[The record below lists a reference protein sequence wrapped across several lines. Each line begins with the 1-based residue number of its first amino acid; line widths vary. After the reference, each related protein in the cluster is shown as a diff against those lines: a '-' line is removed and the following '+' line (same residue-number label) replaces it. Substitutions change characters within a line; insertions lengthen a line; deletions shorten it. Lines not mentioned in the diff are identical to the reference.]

1 MMKIRST
8 ADIMHA
14 SRLSVAS
21 PLPVVFTTSTPPI
34 MVPSLLILTDFFQAA
49 NRALDYAT
57 NLAGPLGARLVLLHV
72 RRDSIID
79 PELFTG
85 GLSNLDQ
92 RAVALALKSIASD
105 LPVPVVAEV
114 GHGRVAYAVADA
126 VSRHHPTL
134 VVLGRPDTEDTPD
147 ELVSSTALDILRT
160 APYPMLVV
168 PHNVPTT
175 TPPRRILLA
184 VDAEEFSLGKHAGA
198 MRHLLDALQAELTV
212 LHVGEDVDSTKNGA
226 AALEIVQRTGLT
238 ADLAQ
243 PIRTLVVNA
252 PAPAEGILQV
262 ATPQDFDLVVLIARP
277 RSFLG
282 ELFHHSVTAQV
293 LLHSTVPVLVMPAVE

>member
-1 MMKIRST
+1 
-8 ADIMHA
+8 
-14 SRLSVAS
+14 
-21 PLPVVFTTSTPPI
+21 
-34 MVPSLLILTDFFQAA
+34 MVPSLLILTDFFLAA

-57 NLAGPLGARLVLLHV
+57 NLAAPLGARLVLLHV

-79 PELFTG
+79 PDLFTG
-85 GLSNLDQ
+85 ELSNLN
-92 RAVALALKSIASD
+92 RHAIELALNSIATK

-134 VVLGRPDTEDTPD
+134 VVLGRADPDNTPD

-168 PHNVPTT
+168 PHSVHTT
-175 TPPRRILLA
+175 APPRRVLLA
-184 VDAEEFSLGKHAGA
+184 VDGEEFSLGQHAGA
-198 MRHLLDALQAELTV
+198 MRHLLNVLHAELTV
-212 LHVGEDVDSTKNGA
+212 LHVAENADIEDNTA
-226 AALEIVQRTGLT
+226 AALAMVQRTGLT
-238 ADLAQ
+238 TELTQ
-243 PIRTLVVNA
+243 PIQTRSLNASA
-252 PAPAEGILQV
+252 PADGILQV
-262 ATPQDFDLVVLIARP
+262 ARPADFDLVVLIARP

-293 LLHSTVPVLVMPAVE
+293 LLHSPVPVLVLPATA